1 MTREDAT
8 RILNFW
14 EAFDRVIPLPNSWMQ
29 TAEICVTLERLIA
42 SQFSTNGQK
51 YEIRGIEQF
60 MPPQWVAPAEL
71 KRVPV
76 ATSSK

>member
-14 EAFDRVIPLPNSWMQ
+14 EAFDRVIPMADPWMQ
-29 TAEICVTLERLIA
+29 TAEICTVLERIIA
-42 SQFSTNGQK
+42 GLFSANGQR
-51 YEIRGIEQF
+51 YEIRGKEQF
-60 MPPQWVAPAEL
+60 MPPQWVAPVEG